1 MSKFSNHAVVYTKL
15 ILDGKP
21 FGVHA
26 FLVQTRDLVTYE
38 PMAGIEMGDIGPKLG
53 YNSKDNG
60 FMLFKN
66 VRIPKSNMLKRY
78 AEVDTEGKL
87 QLKGDLRALYAVM
100 LGIRVWITGYSAQN
114 LAIGLT
120 IGTRYAVN
128 RRQFSTQDGTKQ
140 ERKILDY
147 QTHMFKYAP
156 LLAQAFAMNFS
167 SAHLN
172 KIHEQLKEDLKT
184 ANYSKLD
191 LTHHLS
197 AGFKAVYSR
206 LAYDGIDS
214 IR

>member
-1 MSKFSNHAVVYTKL
+1 VPGIETTSTYDKEKQEFVINSPTITSIKFWPGDMSKFSNHAVVYAKL

-87 QLKGDLRALYAVM
+87 
-100 LGIRVWITGYSAQN
+100 
-114 LAIGLT
+114 
-120 IGTRYAVN
+120 
-128 RRQFSTQDGTKQ
+128 
-140 ERKILDY
+140 
-147 QTHMFKYAP
+147 
-156 LLAQAFAMNFS
+156 
-167 SAHLN
+167 
-172 KIHEQLKEDLKT
+172 
-184 ANYSKLD
+184 
-191 LTHHLS
+191 
-197 AGFKAVYSR
+197 
-206 LAYDGIDS
+206 
-214 IR
+214 